1 MPFKQFQSNENMIQ
15 VSINNQIETFDT
27 DCTVSKALDTL
38 GYEKTGML
46 GIAINQTFVPKDQ
59 WAETVLNDQDKIDI
73 LNPVSG
79 G

>member
-1 MPFKQFQSNENMIQ
+1 MIH
-15 VSINNQIETFDT
+15 VSINNSLETLNV
-27 DCTVSKALDTL
+27 DCTVLKALDTL

-46 GIAINQTFVPKDQ
+46 GIAINQTFIPKDQ
-59 WAETVLNDQDKIDI
+59 WADTVLNDHDKVDI

>member
-1 MPFKQFQSNENMIQ
+1 MIQ
-15 VSINNQIETFDT
+15 VSINNHVETLDAH
-27 DCTVSKALDTL
+27 CTVLKALEVL
-38 GYEKTGML
+38 GYDKTGML

-59 WAETVLNDQDKIDI
+59 WAITELIDQDNIDI

>member
-1 MPFKQFQSNENMIQ
+1 MIQ
-15 VSINNQIETFDT
+15 VSINNNPEMLDEN
-27 DCTVSKALDTL
+27 CTVLKALETL

-46 GIAINQTFVPKDQ
+46 GVAINQNFISKDK
-59 WAETVLNDQDKIDI
+59 WADTVLNDRDKVDI

>member
-1 MPFKQFQSNENMIQ
+1 MIQ
-15 VSINNQIETFDT
+15 VSINNAIETLDK
-27 DCTVSKALDTL
+27 DCTVLKALETL

-46 GIAINQTFVPKDQ
+46 GVAINQIFVPKDQ
-59 WAETVLNDQDKIDI
+59 WAEKMLQDQDKVDI

>member
-1 MPFKQFQSNENMIQ
+1 MIH
-15 VSINNQIETFDT
+15 VSINNSLEMLDK
-27 DCTVSKALDTL
+27 DCTVQKALEVL
-38 GYEKTGML
+38 GYEKTSLL
-46 GIAINQTFVPKDQ
+46 GIAINQTFVSKDQ

>member
-1 MPFKQFQSNENMIQ
+1 MIQ
-15 VSINNQIETFDT
+15 VSINNSLETLDKN
-27 DCTVSKALDTL
+27 CTVFKALEVL

-46 GIAINQTFVPKDQ
+46 GVAINQTFVPKDQ
-59 WAETVLNDQDKIDI
+59 WRDTVLNDQDKVDI

>member
-1 MPFKQFQSNENMIQ
+1 MIH
-15 VSINNQIETFDT
+15 VSINNSLETLDL
-27 DCTVSKALDTL
+27 DCTVLKALELL

-46 GIAINQTFVPKDQ
+46 GVAINQTFVPKDQ
-59 WAETVLNDQDKIDI
+59 WADTILNDQDKVDI

>member
-1 MPFKQFQSNENMIQ
+1 MIQ
-15 VSINNQIETFDT
+15 VSINNAIETLDK
-27 DCTVSKALDTL
+27 DCTVLKALETL

-46 GIAINQTFVPKDQ
+46 GVAINQIFIPKDQ
-59 WAETVLNDQDKIDI
+59 WAEKMLQDQDKVDI

>member
-1 MPFKQFQSNENMIQ
+1 MIQ
-15 VSINNQIETFDT
+15 VSINNSLETLDKG
-27 DCTVSKALDTL
+27 CTVLKALEVL

-46 GIAINQTFVPKDQ
+46 GIAINQTFISKDQ
-59 WAETVLNDQDKIDI
+59 WADTMLNDQDKIDI